1 MKYRIRPLLIASLA
15 IGAPLTGCEASFLSG
30 GAQPEQPQWVHRP
43 SGSLSVVYQV
53 PLVAPIRQFGEPYQ
67 RGGVEVDRLGMRVFV
82 GSSDNGLYSLDAK
95 SGHTLWRFETTGAVQ
110 SAPLYDPGDNTV
122 YFGSNDGALYKVA
135 ANNGEFIYRFE
146 TNSEVAER
154 PVLSKGTLYF
164 VNANDTVMA
173 LEPKSGKLRWSQH
186 RTPAAGMEIAG
197 YSGPLVWRDKVYLG
211 FSDGVV
217 MAYDAET
224 GAERWQPVDLA
235 SEAEQVVGDVPKYLD
250 VDTTPVPDVLEGGP
264 AIYVASIQ
272 GGVFA
277 LDAETGAQVWSNS
290 LASGV
295 TSLMLWQ
302 QPAHLRASGPPAL
315 PARKILIAAS
325 GTTGLWGL
333 EPENG
338 TVLWRSRLPQGGV
351 HNPQGFGGALLVTAS
366 QLGVFLVNPL
376 DGRVIDGIHATDGIS
391 AQAGVAGARAFILTN
406 GGKLLALHLT
416 KPVDNWEP
424 SSPDVF
430 ARPADSSRHW

>member
-1 MKYRIRPLLIASLA
+1 MRVLLIGVLGIMPA
-15 IGAPLTGCEASFLSG
+15 IAACEASFLSG

-43 SGSLSVVYQV
+43 SGSMSVVYQV

-67 RGGVEVDRLGMRVFV
+67 RGGVEIDKQGMRVFV
-82 GSSDNGLYSLDAK
+82 GSSDNGLYALEAK
-95 SGHTLWRFETTGAVQ
+95 SGRTLWRFETTGAVQ
-110 SAPLYDPGDNTV
+110 SSPLYDPVNNSV
-122 YFGSNDGALYKVA
+122 YFGSNDGALYKVSA
-135 ANNGEFIYRFE
+135 GNGQFIYRFE

-154 PVLSKGTLYF
+154 PVLFKGTLYF
-164 VNANDTVMA
+164 VNANDTVLA
-173 LEPKSGKLRWSQH
+173 LEPRSGKLRWSQH

-250 VDTTPVPDVLEGGP
+250 VDTTPVPDTLEGGP
-264 AIYVASIQ
+264 AVFVASIQ

-277 LDAETGAQVWSNS
+277 LDADTGAQIWSNS
-290 LASGV
+290 TASGV
-295 TSLMLWQ
+295 TTLTLWR
-302 QPAHLRASGPPAL
+302 QPAHLPASGPPPL
-315 PARKILIAAS
+315 PARKILVAAS

-333 EPENG
+333 DPENG
-338 TVLWRSRLPQGGV
+338 AVLWRSRLPQGGV
-351 HNPQGFGGALLVTAS
+351 HSPQVFGGALLVTAS
-366 QLGVFLVNPL
+366 QLGVFLINPL

-391 AQAGVAGARAFILTN
+391 AQAGVAGARAYILTN

-416 KPVDNWEP
+416 RPVDTWEP
-424 SSPDVF
+424 SAPDVF
-430 ARPADSSRHW
+430 GRPAEASVHW

>member
-1 MKYRIRPLLIASLA
+1 MRHLLLA
-15 IGAPLTGCEASFLSG
+15 GLGILPILAGCEASFLSG

-53 PLVAPIRQFGEPYQ
+53 PLVAPIRQFGEAYQ

-82 GSSDNGLYSLDAK
+82 GSSDNGLYSLEAK
-95 SGHTLWRFETTGAVQ
+95 SGRTLWRFETTGAVQ
-110 SAPLYDPGDNTV
+110 SAPLYDPNDNAV
-122 YFGSNDGALYKVA
+122 YFGSNDGALYKIA
-135 ANNGEFIYRFE
+135 ANNGQFIYRFE

-154 PVLSKGTLYF
+154 PVLSKGILYF
-164 VNANDTVMA
+164 VNANDTVLA
-173 LEPKSGKLRWSQH
+173 IDPKSGKLRWSQH

-250 VDTTPVPDVLEGGP
+250 VDTTPVPDMLEGGP
-264 AIYVASIQ
+264 AVYVASIQ

-302 QPAHLRASGPPAL
+302 QPSHLRASGPPAL

-351 HNPQGFGGALLVTAS
+351 YGPQAFGGALLVTAS
-366 QLGVFLVNPL
+366 QLGVFLINPL
-376 DGRVIDGIHATDGIS
+376 DGRVIDGIHSTDGIS

-416 KPVDNWEP
+416 RPVDSWEP

-430 ARPADSSRHW
+430 GRPADSSRHW

>member
-1 MKYRIRPLLIASLA
+1 MSKLRQCVVALLAALPA
-15 IGAPLTGCEASFLSG
+15 VTACEASFLSG
-30 GAQPEQPQWVHRP
+30 GAEPEQPQWVHRP
-43 SGSLSVVYQV
+43 SGSMSVVYQV

-67 RGGVEVDRLGMRVFV
+67 RGGVEVDRRGRRVFV
-82 GSSDNGLYSLDAK
+82 GSSDNGLYALDAG
-95 SGHTLWRFETTGAVQ
+95 SGRTLWRFETTGAVQ
-110 SAPLYDPGDNTV
+110 STPLYDPVDDSV
-122 YFGSNDGALYKVA
+122 YFGSNDGALYKVSA
-135 ANNGEFIYRFE
+135 GNGQFLYRFS

-154 PVLSKGTLYF
+154 PVMTKGTLYF
-164 VNANDTVMA
+164 VNANDTVLA
-173 LEPKSGKLRWSQH
+173 IEPASGKLRWSQH

-250 VDTTPVPDVLEGGP
+250 VNTTPVPDMLEGGP
-264 AIYVASIQ
+264 AVFVASIQ

-302 QPAHLRASGPPAL
+302 QPAHVPASGPPPL

-333 EPENG
+333 DPENG
-338 TVLWRSRLPQGGV
+338 SVLWRNRLPQGGV
-351 HNPQGFGGALLVTAS
+351 HSPQNFGGVLLVTAS
-366 QLGVFLVNPL
+366 QLGLFLVNPL

-391 AQAGVAGARAFILTN
+391 AQAGIVGARAFILTN
-406 GGKLLALHLT
+406 GGKLVALHLT
-416 KPVDNWEP
+416 RPVDNWEP
-424 SSPDVF
+424 SAPDF
-430 ARPADSSRHW
+430 LGQPADDSRHW